1 MMANSKVRP
10 EIAPSTFPKDCS
22 AIIAKAVQ
30 NFRGPG
36 TELENAIGMLYL
48 GHAFGWKVLYVQHSV
63 ATVKKYEK
71 ILGIVAKERF
81 PESTEHSDRSIGYN
95 IVKSLN
101 NFWRVVRGVDKVE
114 GAKDK
119 RITA

>member
-1 MMANSKVRP
+1 
-10 EIAPSTFPKDCS
+10 
-22 AIIAKAVQ
+22 
-30 NFRGPG
+30 
-36 TELENAIGMLYL
+36 MLYL